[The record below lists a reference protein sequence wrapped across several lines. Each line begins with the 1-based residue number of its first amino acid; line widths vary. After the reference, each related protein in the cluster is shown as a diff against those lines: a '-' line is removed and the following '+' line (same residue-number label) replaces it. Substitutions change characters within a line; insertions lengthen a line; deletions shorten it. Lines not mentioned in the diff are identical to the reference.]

1 MVTEAAR
8 PAIPAHPAPAPR
20 PTGLWSWVTTV
31 DHKRIGIMYLFTTF
45 FFFAAGG
52 LMALVIR
59 LQLEHANNQVVSAQA
74 YDQLFTMH
82 GTTMIFLFVV
92 PVMAGFGNYLV
103 PLQIGARD
111 MAFPKLNAASY
122 WLLLA
127 GGIVMYSSFVWGGG
141 PADTG
146 WTGYPPLSVLSP
158 GHGLDLWI
166 VGLHILGISSLLGA
180 VNFICTIHN
189 MRAPGMRLTR
199 MPLFTWTIDVYSV
212 MIVVAGPVLAGALTM
227 LLMDRNYGTSFY
239 QAATHGPIL
248 YQHLFW
254 FYSHPV
260 VYVMALPGF
269 GMISEIIPVFSR
281 KPLFG
286 YKALVYSVV
295 AIAFLGFLVWGHHM
309 FAVGFSTPL
318 QIWFMLASFAIG
330 VPTGVK
336 IFNWIGTMWMGRI
349 RFEPPMLYAVA
360 FIGLFMIGGLSGIFL
375 AAFPIDLYVTDSYFV
390 VAHFHYVLGTVPVF
404 AVLGGVHFWFPKMT
418 GRMLDRA
425 LAIRAFWIIF
435 VGFNLTFFPM
445 HDLGLSG
452 MPRRIATYTN
462 HSWDTPNLV
471 ATIGAFILAT
481 GILMVFWNCIHS
493 LRVGRLAPADPW
505 GGEQPRVVHLLAAA
519 APQLRRPAPDPQRA
533 AAVRS
538 APRGGRRGGGRLTDD
553 DARQANRPPQHRPRA
568 QAVAGLAPDLRR
580 DAPDRGDR
588 PLWLTTTDPGPAT
601 SICQSRR
608 RCPLRRRW
616 GSHWCCS
623 AWCRTRASGGSRSSR
638 SG

>member
-1 MVTEAAR
+1 MVTEATPVAPPATIR
-8 PAIPAHPAPAPR
+8 PA
-20 PTGLWSWVTTV
+20 TGLWSWVTTV
-31 DHKRIGIMYLFTTF
+31 DHKRIGILYLYTTF
-45 FFFAAGG
+45 FFFAVGG

-59 LQLEHANNQVVSAQA
+59 LQLEHAGNTVVSAES
-74 YDQLFTMH
+74 YDRLFTMH

-92 PVMAGFGNYLV
+92 PVMAAFGNYLV

-111 MAFPKLNAASY
+111 MAFPRLNAASF
-122 WLLLA
+122 WLLLF
-127 GGIVMYSSFVWGGG
+127 GGLVMYSSFVWGGG
-141 PADTG
+141 ASDTG
-146 WTGYPPLSVLSP
+146 WTAYPPLSVLSP
-158 GHGLDLWI
+158 GHGQDLWI
-166 VGLHILGISSLLGA
+166 VGLHILGISSLIGA
-180 VNFICTIHN
+180 INFICTIHN

-199 MPLFTWTIDVYSV
+199 MPLFTWAVDIYAV
-212 MIVVAGPVLAGALTM
+212 MIILAGPVLAGALTM

-239 QAATHGPIL
+239 QAQTHGPIL

-269 GMISEIIPVFSR
+269 GMISEIVPVFSG

-286 YKALVYSVV
+286 YRALVYSIV

-318 QIWFMLASFAIG
+318 SVWFMLASMAIA

-404 AVLGGVHFWFPKMT
+404 AVLGGVHFWFPKMS

-435 VGFNLTFFPM
+435 VGFNMTFFPM

-452 MPRRIATYTN
+452 MPRRVSTYTN
-462 HSWDTPNLV
+462 TGWDTANLI
-471 ATIGAFILAT
+471 ATIGAFVLAT
-481 GILMVFWNCIHS
+481 GVLMVLWNCIHS
-493 LRVGRLAPADPW
+493 LRVGRIAPADPW
-505 GGEQPRVVHLLAAA
+505 GANSLEWYTSSPPPPHNFDELPPIRSE
-519 APQLRRPAPDPQRA
+519 RP
-533 AAVRS
+533 
-538 APRGGRRGGGRLTDD
+538 LY
-553 DARQANRPPQHRPRA
+553 
-568 QAVAGLAPDLRR
+568 DLRR
-580 DAPDRGDR
+580 EAAATAAAGD
-588 PLWLTTTDPGPAT
+588 
-601 SICQSRR
+601 
-608 RCPLRRRW
+608 
-616 GSHWCCS
+616 
-623 AWCRTRASGGSRSSR
+623 
-638 SG
+638 

>member
-1 MVTEAAR
+1 VVTEPQA
-8 PAIPAHPAPAPR
+8 PPIPAHPAPAPR
-20 PTGLWSWVTTV
+20 PSGIWSWVTTV
-31 DHKRIGIMYLFTTF
+31 DHKRIGILYLFTTF

-59 LQLEHANNQVVSAQA
+59 LQLEHANNQVVSPQA
-74 YDQLFTMH
+74 YNQLFTMH

-141 PADTG
+141 PADAG

-212 MIVVAGPVLAGALTM
+212 MIVIAGPVLAGALTM

-269 GMISEIIPVFSR
+269 GMISEIIPVFSG

-318 QIWFMLASFAIG
+318 QVWFMLASFAIG

-336 IFNWIGTMWMGRI
+336 IFNWIGTLWMGRI

-360 FIGLFMIGGLSGIFL
+360 FIGLFLIGGLSGIFL
-375 AAFPIDLYVTDSYFV
+375 AAFTIDLNVTDTYFV

-404 AVLGGVHFWFPKMT
+404 AVLGGVHYWFPKMS

-425 LAIRAFWIIF
+425 LAVRAFWIIF
-435 VGFNLTFFPM
+435 VGFNMTFFPM

-452 MPRRIATYTN
+452 MPRRVATYTN
-462 HSWDTPNLV
+462 HTWDTPNLV

-481 GILMVFWNCIHS
+481 GVLMVLWNCIHS
-493 LRVGRLAPADPW
+493 LRVGRVAPADPW
-505 GGEQPRVVHLLAAA
+505 GGNSLEWYTSSPPPAHNFDDLPPIRSERPLYDLRREAAA
-519 APQLRRPAPDPQRA
+519 AA
-533 AAVRS
+533 A
-538 APRGGRRGGGRLTDD
+538 
-553 DARQANRPPQHRPRA
+553 
-568 QAVAGLAPDLRR
+568 
-580 DAPDRGDR
+580 GD
-588 PLWLTTTDPGPAT
+588 
-601 SICQSRR
+601 
-608 RCPLRRRW
+608 
-616 GSHWCCS
+616 
-623 AWCRTRASGGSRSSR
+623 
-638 SG
+638 

>member
-1 MVTEAAR
+1 MVTEATPVAPPATIR
-8 PAIPAHPAPAPR
+8 PA
-20 PTGLWSWVTTV
+20 TGLWSWVTTV
-31 DHKRIGIMYLFTTF
+31 DHKRIGILYLYTTF
-45 FFFAAGG
+45 FFFAVGG

-59 LQLEHANNQVVSAQA
+59 LQLEHAGNTVVSAES
-74 YDQLFTMH
+74 YDRLFTMH

-92 PVMAGFGNYLV
+92 PVMAAFGNYLV

-111 MAFPKLNAASY
+111 MAFPRLNAASF
-122 WLLLA
+122 WLLLF
-127 GGIVMYSSFVWGGG
+127 GGLVMYSSFVWGGG
-141 PADTG
+141 ASDTG
-146 WTGYPPLSVLSP
+146 WTAYPPLSVLSP
-158 GHGLDLWI
+158 GHGQDLWI
-166 VGLHILGISSLLGA
+166 VGLHIVGISSLIGA
-180 VNFICTIHN
+180 INFICTIHN

-199 MPLFTWTIDVYSV
+199 MPLFTWAVDIYAV
-212 MIVVAGPVLAGALTM
+212 MIVLAGPVLAGALTM

-239 QAATHGPIL
+239 QAQTHGPIL

-269 GMISEIIPVFSR
+269 GMISEIVPVFSG

-286 YKALVYSVV
+286 YRALVYSIV

-318 QIWFMLASFAIG
+318 SVWFMLASMAIA

-404 AVLGGVHFWFPKMT
+404 AVLGGVHFWFPKMS

-425 LAIRAFWIIF
+425 LAVRAFWIIF
-435 VGFNLTFFPM
+435 VGFNMTFFPM

-452 MPRRIATYTN
+452 MPRRVSTYTN
-462 HSWDTPNLV
+462 TGWDTANLI
-471 ATIGAFILAT
+471 ATIGAFVLAT
-481 GILMVFWNCIHS
+481 GVLMVLWNCIHS
-493 LRVGRLAPADPW
+493 LRVGRIAPADPW
-505 GGEQPRVVHLLAAA
+505 GANSLEWYTSSPPPPHNFDELPPIRSE
-519 APQLRRPAPDPQRA
+519 RP
-533 AAVRS
+533 
-538 APRGGRRGGGRLTDD
+538 LY
-553 DARQANRPPQHRPRA
+553 
-568 QAVAGLAPDLRR
+568 DLRR
-580 DAPDRGDR
+580 EAAATAAAGD
-588 PLWLTTTDPGPAT
+588 
-601 SICQSRR
+601 
-608 RCPLRRRW
+608 
-616 GSHWCCS
+616 
-623 AWCRTRASGGSRSSR
+623 
-638 SG
+638 

>member
-1 MVTEAAR
+1 MVTEA
-8 PAIPAHPAPAPR
+8 HPAPISAPR

-59 LQLEHANNQVVSAQA
+59 LQLEHANNTVVSAEQ
-74 YDQLFTMH
+74 YNQLFTMH

-111 MAFPKLNAASY
+111 MAFPKLNAASF

-141 PADTG
+141 PADAG
-146 WTGYPPLSVLSP
+146 WTGYPPLSVISP

-166 VGLHILGISSLLGA
+166 VGLHILSISSLLGA

-318 QIWFMLASFAIG
+318 QVWFMLASFAIG

-349 RFEPPMLYAVA
+349 SFEPPMLYAVA
-360 FIGLFMIGGLSGIFL
+360 FIGLFLIGGLSGIFL
-375 AAFPIDLYVTDSYFV
+375 AAFPIDLYATDSYFV
-390 VAHFHYVLGTVPVF
+390 VAHLHYVLATVPVF
-404 AVLGGVHFWFPKMT
+404 AVMGGVHFWFPKMT

-425 LAIRAFWIIF
+425 LAVRAFWIIF

-462 HSWDTPNLV
+462 HAWDTPNLIS
-471 ATIGAFILAT
+471 TIGAFILAT

-505 GGEQPRVVHLLAAA
+505 GANSLEWYTSSPPPPHNFDDLPPIRSE
-519 APQLRRPAPDPQRA
+519 RP
-533 AAVRS
+533 
-538 APRGGRRGGGRLTDD
+538 LY
-553 DARQANRPPQHRPRA
+553 
-568 QAVAGLAPDLRR
+568 DLRR
-580 DAPDRGDR
+580 DAAAAAAGD
-588 PLWLTTTDPGPAT
+588 
-601 SICQSRR
+601 
-608 RCPLRRRW
+608 
-616 GSHWCCS
+616 
-623 AWCRTRASGGSRSSR
+623 
-638 SG
+638 

>member
-1 MVTEAAR
+1 MVTEADA
-8 PAIPAHPAPAPR
+8 PPIPARPAPAPR

-59 LQLEHANNQVVSAQA
+59 LQLEHANNQVVSAEA

-111 MAFPKLNAASY
+111 MAFPKLNAASF

-127 GGIVMYSSFVWGGG
+127 GGLVMYSSFVWGGG

-318 QIWFMLASFAIG
+318 QVWFMLASFAIG

-349 RFEPPMLYAVA
+349 QFEPPMLYAVA

-375 AAFPIDLYVTDSYFV
+375 AAFPIDLYATDSYFV

-404 AVLGGVHFWFPKMT
+404 AVMAGVHFWFPKMS

-425 LAIRAFWIIF
+425 LAVRAFWIIF
-435 VGFNLTFFPM
+435 VGFNMTFFPM

-471 ATIGAFILAT
+471 ATIGAFVLAT
-481 GILMVFWNCIHS
+481 GVLMVLWNCIHS
-493 LRVGRLAPADPW
+493 LRVGRVAPADPW
-505 GGEQPRVVHLLAAA
+505 GANSLEWYTSSPPPAHNFDDLPPIRSERPLYDLRRETAAA
-519 APQLRRPAPDPQRA
+519 A
-533 AAVRS
+533 
-538 APRGGRRGGGRLTDD
+538 
-553 DARQANRPPQHRPRA
+553 
-568 QAVAGLAPDLRR
+568 AGD
-580 DAPDRGDR
+580 
-588 PLWLTTTDPGPAT
+588 
-601 SICQSRR
+601 
-608 RCPLRRRW
+608 
-616 GSHWCCS
+616 
-623 AWCRTRASGGSRSSR
+623 
-638 SG
+638 

>member
-1 MVTEAAR
+1 MVTEANA
-8 PAIPAHPAPAPR
+8 PAIPARPSPAPR
-20 PTGLWSWVTTV
+20 PSGIWSWVTTV

-141 PADTG
+141 PADAG
-146 WTGYPPLSVLSP
+146 WTAYPPLSVLSP

-269 GMISEIIPVFSR
+269 GMISEIIPVFSG

-336 IFNWIGTMWMGRI
+336 IFNWIGTLWMGRI

-360 FIGLFMIGGLSGIFL
+360 FIGLFLIGGLSGIFL
-375 AAFPIDLYVTDSYFV
+375 AAFTIDLNVTDSYFV

-404 AVLGGVHFWFPKMT
+404 AVLGGVHYWFPKMS

-425 LAIRAFWIIF
+425 LAVRAFWIIF
-435 VGFNLTFFPM
+435 VGFNMTFFPM

-452 MPRRIATYTN
+452 MPRRVATYTN
-462 HSWDTPNLV
+462 HTWDTPNLV
-471 ATIGAFILAT
+471 ATTGAFILAT
-481 GILMVFWNCIHS
+481 GILMVLWNCIHS

-505 GGEQPRVVHLLAAA
+505 GGNSLEWYTSSPPPPHNFDDLPPIRSERPLYDLRREAAA
-519 APQLRRPAPDPQRA
+519 AA
-533 AAVRS
+533 AA
-538 APRGGRRGGGRLTDD
+538 
-553 DARQANRPPQHRPRA
+553 
-568 QAVAGLAPDLRR
+568 
-580 DAPDRGDR
+580 GD
-588 PLWLTTTDPGPAT
+588 
-601 SICQSRR
+601 
-608 RCPLRRRW
+608 
-616 GSHWCCS
+616 
-623 AWCRTRASGGSRSSR
+623 
-638 SG
+638 

>member
-1 MVTEAAR
+1 MVTEADA
-8 PAIPAHPAPAPR
+8 PSIPARPAPAPR

-59 LQLEHANNQVVSAQA
+59 LQLEHANNQVVSAEA

-111 MAFPKLNAASY
+111 MAFPKLNAASF

-127 GGIVMYSSFVWGGG
+127 GGLVMYSSFVWGGG

-318 QIWFMLASFAIG
+318 QVWFMLASFAIG

-375 AAFPIDLYVTDSYFV
+375 AAFPIDLYATDSYFV

-404 AVLGGVHFWFPKMT
+404 AVMAGVHFWFPKMS

-425 LAIRAFWIIF
+425 LAVRAFWIIF
-435 VGFNLTFFPM
+435 VGFNMTFFPM

-471 ATIGAFILAT
+471 ATIGAFVLAT
-481 GILMVFWNCIHS
+481 GVLMVLWNCIHS
-493 LRVGRLAPADPW
+493 LRVGRVAPADPW
-505 GGEQPRVVHLLAAA
+505 GANSLEWYTSSPPPAHNFDDLPPIRSE
-519 APQLRRPAPDPQRA
+519 RP
-533 AAVRS
+533 
-538 APRGGRRGGGRLTDD
+538 LY
-553 DARQANRPPQHRPRA
+553 
-568 QAVAGLAPDLRR
+568 DLRR
-580 DAPDRGDR
+580 ETAAAGD
-588 PLWLTTTDPGPAT
+588 
-601 SICQSRR
+601 
-608 RCPLRRRW
+608 
-616 GSHWCCS
+616 
-623 AWCRTRASGGSRSSR
+623 
-638 SG
+638 